1 MIECRLELSYGLG
14 LSAEDFPVTK
24 FSYADSQKK
33 ISTFKVTIE
42 QALLP
47 ADLSTLLYNS
57 ISVLE
62 NGVQIVS
69 GIVSGIPI
77 PALADGNQ
85 GYVTINADGEIGRL
99 YVEESA
105 QIHFQNTTISAAL
118 GLLLA
123 TTALS
128 NWVVGDTST
137 LANNAITM
145 DTRNRESLW
154 AQIKALVEVNET
166 PTYVRYG
173 GFAGGNHQLDVGEFG
188 AENEQTSVVG
198 GYNLVGNTRYKRS
211 SSDPIK
217 VIRPISGKVGG
228 IQVPLSRALN
238 IFPGFAADPDYPL
251 TAETVVNNTITT
263 GRRMRKEFSV
273 IKTQNNAAPTD
284 AERDQAAVSLYYV
297 SVRELIK
304 ANPKEQVS
312 LEAAFS
318 VLPIVNDKIHLD
330 VIAHQMLYDVVTELS
345 ELVPIGE
352 LKGWYRITSLKA
364 DYKNFES
371 LLDPVTGKVVRAQVI
386 KLSVTD
392 GDDADIYDGD
402 ELLLHQMTDNSIE
415 DNDGAITGVSW
426 ATAVEL
432 THSGVVADCTVA
444 GPIAGKTFDFPMPT
458 IPAGASSVEAL
469 VSYLSDTTALIQ
481 DIRQPVLPAI
491 TYRVCVTGSGGAGW
505 TVGDNITVRATYIFR

>member
-273 IKTQNNAAPTD
+273 IKTQNNAAP
-284 AERDQAAVSLYYV
+284 
-297 SVRELIK
+297 I
-304 ANPKEQVS
+304 
-312 LEAAFS
+312 F
-318 VLPIVNDKIHLD
+318 
-330 VIAHQMLYDVVTELS
+330 M
-345 ELVPIGE
+345 
-352 LKGWYRITSLKA
+352 
-364 DYKNFES
+364 
-371 LLDPVTGKVVRAQVI
+371 
-386 KLSVTD
+386 
-392 GDDADIYDGD
+392 
-402 ELLLHQMTDNSIE
+402 SIE
-415 DNDGAITGVSW
+415 KAAKSLIHKGEVPDGILNMIEMAFR
-426 ATAVEL
+426 AYDPCHACA
-432 THSGVVADCTVA
+432 THSLPGR
-444 GPIAGKTFDFPMPT
+444 MPLEVNVYDSK
-458 IPAGASSVEAL
+458 GDL
-469 VSYLSDTTALIQ
+469 VKRLK
-481 DIRQPVLPAI
+481 R
-491 TYRVCVTGSGGAGW
+491 G
-505 TVGDNITVRATYIFR
+505 